1 MLSLGA
7 AAEVVVCVGSRGL
20 EEREEPSIN
29 GYLIPQDPGIAA
41 AAAAGVGWDRVEC
54 GELEKL
60 CGFCCFPGYLWESC
74 HIQS

>member
-7 AAEVVVCVGSRGL
+7 AAEGCGL
-20 EEREEPSIN
+20 CWEQGP
-29 GYLIPQDPGIAA
+29 GGTGGTQDPWMFNPQEAGIAA